1 MKLFRVF
8 AVISIALIVYAVRG
22 YTRGEIAPA
31 RAAQNVPQAT
41 QTAQER
47 TPTPEPTQTPAPD
60 FSATETAIAGVLAQA
75 EATRQAG
82 DVMVESAKAAQAAAL
97 LEAEKERTRQKQMEI
112 DARHTSEANA
122 ARSQEIEATRQAEA
136 NRAAA
141 IAVAQQAEQNRAKS
155 LELEAGRLEQ
165 AERTWVLAWVMVA
178 VIVVIVGV
186 FVWAIRRPASQPASK
201 AGEVTSSDWDEIPFV
216 LGSLTRAK
224 LAEIFPGPDELR
236 SFANGMGQGFRP
248 SHGVWVRGLEV
259 FTETEFSTVQDG
271 LTKCGFAA
279 WKDAGEHRGGIAITD
294 AGERFFRDVRAHFGD
309 TTTPPLEN
317 TPLPGDFQP
326 IERQIDSP
334 ETPDGEGMPQINLT
348 KSGKIKHDKNTM
360 DRPDDRP
367 PGTRRQAV
375 SDRGDER
382 KSGSCQGGGGNRR
395 HL

>member
-1 MKLFRVF
+1 MKFFGFFLMIVALTGF
-8 AVISIALIVYAVRG
+8 ALVGIDAFDEWQ
-22 YTRGEIAPA
+22 TTPA
-31 RAAQNVPQAT
+31 QAAQNVPQAT
-41 QTAQER
+41 QTAQIR
-47 TPTPEPTQTPAPD
+47 TETPEPTQTPAPD
-60 FSATETAIAGVLAQA
+60 FSATETAISGVLAQA

-82 DVMVESAKAAQAAAL
+82 DIQVESAKAAQAAAI

-122 ARSQEIEATRQAEA
+122 ARSQAIEATRQAEQVFYA
-136 NRAAA
+136 QAQAA
-141 IAVAQQAEQNRAKS
+141 IQQAENEARS
-155 LELEAGRLEQ
+155 LELEAARLKQ
-165 AERTWVLAWVMVA
+165 SERNQWAVWVMVA
-178 VIVVIVGV
+178 LGVVIVGV
-186 FVWAIRRPASQPASK
+186 FIWAIRRPASQPASK

-334 ETPDGEGMPQINLT
+334 ETPDGEGDAPNKLD
-348 KSGKIKHDKNTM
+348 KI
-360 DRPDDRP
+360 
-367 PGTRRQAV
+367 G
-375 SDRGDER
+375 
-382 KSGSCQGGGGNRR
+382 
-395 HL
+395 